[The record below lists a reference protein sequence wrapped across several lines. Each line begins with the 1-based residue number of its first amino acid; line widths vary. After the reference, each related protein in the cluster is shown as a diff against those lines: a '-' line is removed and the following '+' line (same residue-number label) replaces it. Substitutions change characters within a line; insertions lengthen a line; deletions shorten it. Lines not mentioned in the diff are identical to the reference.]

1 MDHRRRSD
9 IRSDPRYGCLNYTTP
24 HNATVDKNVID
35 VVLEKISKQGF
46 SFFVFLQWRDFFH
59 WIRRHEWKSKK
70 NFPAV
75 LFFFVENITAISV
88 EFVWAS
94 SLYDKDYVAVLC
106 CTVLYCRMIGEIIS
120 NSFSVS
126 GPHSLWYCI
135 AVAMLVIQ
143 WDWEN
148 PMKYEGPDLSSPKR
162 KKKKMIWQNPFDL
175 FTCRNVSIVSKRL

>member
-70 NFPAV
+70 
-75 LFFFVENITAISV
+75 FFTCCSLIFYRKYYCQFRWIRWSIFSV
-88 EFVWAS
+88 WWR
-94 SLYDKDYVAVLC
+94 LCRCAVLC

-162 KKKKMIWQNPFDL
+162 KKDKNDMTESIWFIYLSQCIN
-175 FTCRNVSIVSKRL
+175 SK